1 MTTSAGSALDT
12 SVLRQKRW
20 AVTAA
25 KSKFGLRFSR
35 WRPMFVASIPVL
47 VDSVSITL
55 GFALG
60 ELPNPF
66 VAAAMCVLCLSIA
79 GTYRCRLTLSGLDL
93 APAVATAAAIG
104 AMLSTVVND
113 EHVELRD
120 LVLPIGA
127 ASLAALLGRF
137 AACSLARLLRHSS
150 LLRRRVVVVGMDAV
164 GMALTQRMLE
174 EPEHGLEP
182 ILLLDDKSMVN
193 VTAFQNVPLHP
204 VDRAVRMILKAKRI
218 DTAVIAFHQL
228 DAPTFQALQFD
239 FEQLG
244 FDILVVP
251 RMWDSCPVG
260 GDWDRIGAVP
270 IMRIRQPMHRNPMR
284 YMKSVGERGLAGAAL
299 LILAPLLG
307 TVAGLQKVLH
317 PDAPV
322 LFSQTRV
329 GQHGREFKLLKFR
342 SMTPVSEAESQTTW
356 TIMGDSRVDA
366 FGRFLRASSIDE
378 LPQLWNIVRGDMALI
393 GPRPERPHFVE
404 QFSSSIPGYHARH
417 RVPVGLTGWAA
428 VNGLSGDTSIAE
440 RARYDNFYIT
450 NWSLW
455 LDIKIVLRTM
465 WALVVR
471 FREGRSQELV
481 ARRGT
486 DGSRGSRTLP
496 EGQQCDATAHGGPE
510 MESLCPVR

>member
-1 MTTSAGSALDT
+1 M
-12 SVLRQKRW
+12 
-20 AVTAA
+20 
-25 KSKFGLRFSR
+25 
-35 WRPMFVASIPVL
+35 PMFVASIPVL

-55 GFALG
+55 GFSLG

-66 VAAAMCVLCLSIA
+66 VAAFICVLCLSIA

-93 APAVATAAAIG
+93 TPAVATASAIG
-104 AMLSTVVND
+104 AVLSTVVND

-127 ASLAALLGRF
+127 ASLAALMGRF
-137 AACSLARLLRHSS
+137 VACSLARLLRHSS

-164 GMALTQRMLE
+164 GTALTQTMLKA
-174 EPEHGLEP
+174 PEHGLEP
-182 ILLLDDKSMVN
+182 ILLLDDESMLN
-193 VTAFQNVPLHP
+193 ITSSQRVPLHP
-204 VDRAVRMILKAKRI
+204 VDSTARMILKAERI
-218 DTAVIAFHQL
+218 DTAVIAFPQL
-228 DAPTFQALQFD
+228 DAPTFQALLFD
-239 FEQLG
+239 FDQLG

-284 YMKSVGERGLAGAAL
+284 HMKAVGERGLAAAAL

-307 TVAGLQKVLH
+307 TVAGLQKLLH
-317 PDAPV
+317 PRAPV
-322 LFSQTRV
+322 LFCQTRV

-342 SMTPVSEAESQTTW
+342 SMTPVSEVESQTTW

-404 QFSSSIPGYHARH
+404 QFSSTIPGYHARH

-486 DGSRGSRTLP
+486 DGSRGSRMLS
-496 EGQQCDATAHGGPE
+496 EGQQGDLTAHDGPE